1 MLMKYRVP
9 VLLPP
14 SFAPLPAPINA
25 YFALPTSTARSWRR
39 SRRSNASGMDLD
51 HPKVRTKS
59 HPVPR
64 GSTARAVA
72 RRFLLSTRIIPLTT
86 SLIVPSPPQATT
98 ADTPWSTAAS
108 ARASA
113 WRGCSVTH
121 SIKWLSP
128 SRCCIWGFTRL
139 RHILPAEPFPPGPRP
154 VDPTTTSPLAVEQG
168 NRSRGG
174 VPTLRIDDECI
185 QRMPFFKSRLPLAC
199 SREATSRH
207 HCRPTHG
214 TGDTGPSQPGER
226 PRRYLSQG
234 KHRLPVLEVASQ
246 HWARDSVCSASEAAR
261 SAHGANR
268 RELGRRVMPHPP
280 HLGHAGPARGAP
292 VTRQQKLQ
300 ARVFVRHVV
309 LWGSSSRALTPL
321 KVVPKGRALR
331 GWAALAVHG

>member
-139 RHILPAEPFPPGPRP
+139 RHILPAEPFPPCGLTMNAYNGCPSSSPGSPSP
-154 VDPTTTSPLAVEQG
+154 VLAKLRAVTIAAL
-168 NRSRGG
+168 RTARATRG
-174 VPTLRIDDECI
+174 
-185 QRMPFFKSRLPLAC
+185 LPSLVN
-199 SREATSRH
+199 
-207 HCRPTHG
+207 G
-214 TGDTGPSQPGER
+214 LGDT
-226 PRRYLSQG
+226 
-234 KHRLPVLEVASQ
+234 
-246 HWARDSVCSASEAAR
+246 C
-261 SAHGANR
+261 
-268 RELGRRVMPHPP
+268 RRVSTGFQYLRSHRNT
-280 HLGHAGPARGAP
+280 GHETACVALVKPQGVLMEPTGESWAGG
-292 VTRQQKLQ
+292 
-300 ARVFVRHVV
+300 
-309 LWGSSSRALTPL
+309 
-321 KVVPKGRALR
+321 
-331 GWAALAVHG
+331 